1 MSPANPAPR
10 PLKPDSEHALKALV
24 RLLARKAAREL
35 LTTNPNE
42 KEVDHADE
50 E

>member
-1 MSPANPAPR
+1 MSPASPAPR
-10 PLKPDSEHALKALV
+10 PRTPDSDQALKALV
-24 RLLARKAAREL
+24 RLLARKAAQEL
-35 LTTNPNE
+35 LTTNPKE